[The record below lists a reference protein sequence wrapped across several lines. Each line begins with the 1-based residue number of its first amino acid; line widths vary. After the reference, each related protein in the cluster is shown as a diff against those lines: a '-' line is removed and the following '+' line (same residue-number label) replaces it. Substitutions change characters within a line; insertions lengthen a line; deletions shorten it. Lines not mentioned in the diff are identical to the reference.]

1 MYGQSY
7 VVTGGIDGSVMVL
20 DVSHSSLS
28 ARSLQTLVAGRAVVK
43 HKGNLSMDLSGNLSG
58 NLSVNKLSFSLLCQ
72 QPLFFLTS
80 LSNLSF

>member
-43 HKGNLSMDLSGNLSG
+43 HKGNLSMDLSGNLS
-58 NLSVNKLSFSLLCQ
+58 VNKLSFSLLCQ

>member
-43 HKGNLSMDLSGNLSG
+43 HKGNLSMDLSGNLS
-58 NLSVNKLSFSLLCQ
+58 VNKLSFKLLCQ
-72 QPLFFLTS
+72 QLLFFD
-80 LSNLSF
+80 LSF

>member
-43 HKGNLSMDLSGNLSG
+43 HKGNLSMDLSGNLS
-58 NLSVNKLSFSLLCQ
+58 VNKLSFSLLCQ
-72 QPLFFLTS
+72 QPLFFD
-80 LSNLSF
+80 LSF

>member
-1 MYGQSY
+1 
-7 VVTGGIDGSVMVL
+7 
-20 DVSHSSLS
+20 VSHSSLS

-43 HKGNLSMDLSGNLSG
+43 HKGNLSMDLSGNLS
-58 NLSVNKLSFSLLCQ
+58 VNKLSFSLLCQ